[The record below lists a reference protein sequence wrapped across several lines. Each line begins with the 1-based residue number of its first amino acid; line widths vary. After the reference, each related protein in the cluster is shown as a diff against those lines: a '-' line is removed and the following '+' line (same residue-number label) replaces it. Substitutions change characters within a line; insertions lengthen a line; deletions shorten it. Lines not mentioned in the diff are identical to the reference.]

1 MKGQRET
8 LDQPGQEEERS
19 GKPLHWSCLEVTL
32 ELNPKRPVGV
42 IQVEKK
48 KVGVIP
54 CKGGITGDAWGAE
67 RIWHSQGSTSL
78 WGTGWRNLKRS
89 LERRGGTW

>member
-48 KVGVIP
+48 RWGSFPAKEVSQETHGGLREYGTVKEVQVYGVQVGEI
-54 CKGGITGDAWGAE
+54 
-67 RIWHSQGSTSL
+67 
-78 WGTGWRNLKRS
+78 
-89 LERRGGTW
+89 